1 MRRQLSNIFWLG
13 VKELRALRRDPVLVG
28 LLIYAFSLS
37 IYVQASA
44 ISHELNN
51 GSIAIVDEDRSALS
65 ARIINAFYP
74 PHFQPPVMIDSN
86 EVDRGMDQ
94 GRFMFVLDIPPDFE
108 RDVLAGRRPDVQLN
122 IDATAVAQAGIG
134 ASYISNI
141 VGDEV
146 ARYATGPETAGE
158 QPIDLVTRI
167 VFNPNLTT
175 SWFTSIM
182 GLISM
187 VNMLTI
193 ILTGAALIREREHG
207 TIEHLLVMP
216 LNPFE
221 IVMAKVWANALIILL
236 ATGFSL
242 FIVIRSL
249 LGVPIGASIPLF
261 LAGTALYLFFATAL
275 GVFLGT
281 VARSMPQLGLLVI
294 LVVLPMNLLSGSD
307 TPVESQPDWLQSI
320 TMLLASRHYVS
331 FAQAILYRGAG
342 IDVVWPEFLIVGA
355 LGLAFL
361 AYSLNRFWR
370 AISLGR

>member
-1 MRRQLSNIFWLG
+1 MKRQVSNIFWLG
-13 VKELRALRRDPVLVG
+13 LKELRALRHDPVLIG

-65 ARIINAFYP
+65 ARIINAFYL
-74 PHFQPPVMIDSN
+74 PHFQPPALIGSD

-146 ARYATGPETAGE
+146 ARYAAGPTTVE
-158 QPIDLVTRI
+158 QPIELVTRI

-175 SWFTSIM
+175 AWFTSIM

-236 ATGFSL
+236 ASGFSL
-242 FIVIRSL
+242 FSVIRTL

-281 VARSMPQLGLLVI
+281 IARSMPQLGLLVI
-294 LVVLPMNLLSGSD
+294 LVVLPMNLLSGSS
-307 TPVESQPDWLQSI
+307 TPVESQPEWLQTV

-331 FAQAILYRGAG
+331 FAQAILYRDAG
-342 IDVVWPEFLIVGA
+342 IDVVWPEFLIVGT

-361 AYSLNRFWR
+361 AYSLSRFWR
-370 AISLGR
+370 AISLNR